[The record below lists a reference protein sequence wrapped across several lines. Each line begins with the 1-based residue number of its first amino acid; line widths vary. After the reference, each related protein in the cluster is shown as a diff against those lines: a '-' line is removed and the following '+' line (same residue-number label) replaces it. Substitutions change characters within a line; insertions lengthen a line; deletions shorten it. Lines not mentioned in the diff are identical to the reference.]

1 MNKTFKESNYDQIV
15 CCYAAKDWFITEKL
29 NQEGIDELVA
39 KLSEV
44 LKEEEKDEVLSK
56 IVSFDEMVKFWD
68 KNEDFKFGTALKHV
82 VLFYPNWKL
91 KTPAKNA
98 EQE

>member
-1 MNKTFKESNYDQIV
+1 MNGTFKESNYDQIV

-29 NQEGIDELVA
+29 NQEGIDELVD
-39 KLSEV
+39 KLAGS
-44 LKEEEKDEVLSK
+44 LKEDEKEEVLSK

-68 KNEDFKFGTALKHV
+68 KNEDFRLGTASKHV
-82 VLFYPNWKL
+82 VIFYPNWKL
-91 KTPAKNA
+91 KTPDKNA

>member
-44 LKEEEKDEVLSK
+44 LKGEEKDEVLSK
-56 IVSFDEMVKFWD
+56 SVEMYIESVSHYSYEVIKNIISTYDNMRNIVSVI
-68 KNEDFKFGTALKHV
+68 
-82 VLFYPNWKL
+82 
-91 KTPAKNA
+91 
-98 EQE
+98 QC

>member
-1 MNKTFKESNYDQIV
+1 MNKMFKESNYDQIV

-29 NQEGIDELVA
+29 NQEGINELVV

-56 IVSFDEMVKFWD
+56 IVSFDEMVKSWD
-68 KNEDFKFGTALKHV
+68 KNEDFKLGTPLKHI

-91 KTPAKNA
+91 KTSDKNA
-98 EQE
+98 ERE